1 MFDKFPSD
9 HALIDKAFDALFPM
23 FRSITGPGLEASID
37 YFRQFMPLET
47 EKVPTGSKVFDWT
60 VPPEWHCR
68 RARLWGPAG
77 EVICD
82 TDVSNLSVVNYSEP
96 IDASFSLDEL
106 EPHLFSLPDLPDAVP
121 YVTSYYKRTWGFC
134 LPHKRRTALKAGK
147 YRVLIESEF
156 RDDGGVPFATCVLP
170 GESEREIM
178 LTSYLCHPSLANN
191 ELSGPL
197 ALLALYRRLSK
208 WERRRYSYRFVLN
221 PETIGSLC
229 FLSRYHEH
237 LKAKLEAGFIVTCI
251 GGNMPRIR
259 YKASRQ
265 GTSSVDTIMRRLHDC
280 KEFSPLPISYT
291 DFTPVGG
298 SDERQ
303 YCAPGFNLPMGQ
315 LARSAYDEY
324 DGYHNSLDD
333 KTFMDVAGLV
343 KGVDTIEN
351 ALQLI
356 EMGGK
361 PVNLSPY
368 GEPQLGKRGLYPN
381 LNADSTRRTSTDTV
395 EDGRVRLER
404 MMWILNLA
412 DGRHSVS
419 DMADI
424 CKCSMEDL
432 RPVIERLEAENL
444 LSFHAEPL
452 AP

>member
-9 HALIDKAFDALFPM
+9 HALIDKAFDDLFPM

-37 YFRQFMPLET
+37 YFRQFMPLEM

-60 VPPEWHCR
+60 VPPEWHCK
-68 RARLWGPAG
+68 RARLWDPDGG
-77 EVICD
+77 LICD
-82 TDVSNLSVVNYSEP
+82 TDVSNLSVINYSEP
-96 IDASFSLDEL
+96 VDASFSLDEL
-106 EPHLFSLPDLPDAVP
+106 EPHLFSLPNLPDAIP

-134 LPHKRRTALKAGK
+134 LPHKVRAALKPGN

-156 RDDGGVPFATCVLP
+156 KDDGGVPFASCVLP
-170 GESEREIM
+170 GESDREIM

-197 ALLALYRRLSK
+197 ALLALYRRISS

-251 GGNMPRIR
+251 GGDMPRIR
-259 YKASRQ
+259 YKASRVAN
-265 GTSSVDTIMRRLHDC
+265 SVVDTVMKRLDAG
-280 KEFSPLPISYT
+280 KEASLIPIKYT
-291 DFTPVGG
+291 TFTPVGG

-303 YCAPGFNLPMGQ
+303 YCAPGFNLPVGQ

-333 KTFMDVAGLV
+333 KAFMNVAGLV
-343 KGVDTIEN
+343 KGIDTIET
-351 ALQLI
+351 ALRLVEI
-356 EMGGK
+356 GGK

-381 LNADSTRRTSTDTV
+381 LNADSTRRTSTDMV
-395 EDGRVRLER
+395 ADGRLRLER
-404 MMWILNLA
+404 MMWILNLS
-412 DGRHSVS
+412 DGHHSVS

-424 CKCSMEDL
+424 CECSMEDL
-432 RPVIERLEAENL
+432 RPIIERLEAEKL
-444 LSFHAEPL
+444 LSFRAEPV
-452 AP
+452 AS